1 MGYECLST
9 EGNSTVSLGSTI
21 VQAAI
26 RHQNRILYSALDK
39 IGFAR
44 SVLGSLPRNIAF
56 RKDNPT
62 FAVPPLSLLW
72 DAQSYTDY
80 FKYKTSGEEAA
91 TLYWQLIK
99 RYMPQNVGKPP
110 RVCEWGCGPGR
121 IIRHLPVLGNAHCEY
136 YGTDY
141 NHASIEWCARSI
153 RGVTFQTNRL
163 APPLAFPDGFFDVLF
178 CRSVFTHLSEQM
190 HYAWIRE
197 LSRVVKPAG
206 VFMIS
211 TQGFAHRE
219 RLLEDEKRRFD
230 QGELVVRHLA
240 AEGKLNFSAFHHPQ
254 FVRDR
259 LLQGFAILEHQEGR
273 GTQDLWIVKNTA
285 PPTNSRA

>member
-1 MGYECLST
+1 M
-9 EGNSTVSLGSTI
+9 SLGSVL

-26 RHQNRILYSALDK
+26 RHQNRVLYFALDK
-39 IGFAR
+39 VGFTR
-44 SVLGSLPRNIAF
+44 SVLESIPRNIRF

-80 FKYKTSGEEAA
+80 CKYKTSGEETAA
-91 TLYWQLIK
+91 FYWKLIQ
-99 RYMPQNVGKPP
+99 RHMEPGICQPQ

-121 IIRHLPVLGNAHCEY
+121 IIRHLPALSQAQCEF

-141 NHASIEWCARSI
+141 NQASVEWCQRSI
-153 RGVTFQTNRL
+153 HGVTFQTNRL
-163 APPLAFPDGFFDVLF
+163 APPLDFPDGFFDVLF
-178 CRSVFTHLSEQM
+178 CRSVFTHLSEEM
-190 HYAWIRE
+190 HYSWMRE
-197 LSRVVKPAG
+197 LSRVVKPSG

-219 RLLEDEKRRFD
+219 RLLEGEKRRFD
-230 QGELVVRHLA
+230 EGELVVRHLA

-259 LLQGFAILEHQEGR
+259 LLQGFVILEHKEGR
-273 GTQDLWIVKNTA
+273 GTQDLWIVRNSV
-285 PPTNSRA
+285 PPAHR